1 MTQVRESVEA
11 PARPVLVQPWGVR
24 QMAPFAKAIMAP
36 AVASMELDPATQM
49 TVYRDDAGNEL
60 PMGKHRK
67 TYGATEDTTVTG
79 GDGSR
84 PNADEDKS
92 QDSKEVD

>member
-1 MTQVRESVEA
+1 MTQVRESVES

-24 QMAPFAKAIMAP
+24 QMAPFPKSTRAP
-36 AVASMELDPATQM
+36 VVAGMELDPVTQM
-49 TVYRDDAGNEL
+49 TVYRDSAGNEL
-60 PMGKHRK
+60 AMGKHRK

-79 GDGSR
+79 GDGKA
-84 PNADEDKS
+84 PNADQDQS